1 MKHVMQNRI
10 HLFSLPSVGPG
21 PTATPPAPP
30 IHSSLLSVLL
40 RQCFNV
46 VSVFLFR
53 THSHNCRRT
62 VSHRRTSHS
71 PPTNLFTGSPIFF
84 SQNEHGTDTIHR
96 SWMRPGNPILW
107 NSECDWCIIR
117 CTIGLYHFLCT

>member
-71 PPTNLFTGSPIFF
+71 PPTTRETFSLDHRYFSHKMNTEPTPYIVRVCYNVIQFF
-84 SQNEHGTDTIHR
+84 GTV
-96 SWMRPGNPILW
+96 NV
-107 NSECDWCIIR
+107 
-117 CTIGLYHFLCT
+117 IGASFGVQ